1 MFLIKIGFGY
11 IAILVPFLGFL
22 WGWSLFS
29 KKKLANVIRVSQ
41 YCLIFIF
48 LISVSL
54 GFLLI
59 TFSPKSNYL
68 IPGLFGFKIAYFL
81 IDWLSEWGTFIF
93 LFAAYLT
100 IMRAYFNINLYKSF
114 FSLSKNLMTTKKQ
127 INKFLKNKEIEKVRR
142 KHTLDL
148 KEKIGA
154 KSEQELNLN
163 RLSIKRA
170 RY

>member
-1 MFLIKIGFGY
+1 MPSERRLEIFGILIIAISVFLLFSLIGYNPNEEPSISPSVKVENPMGILGLNISHFLIKIGFGY

-22 WGWSLFS
+22 WGWSLFA

-68 IPGLFGFKIAYFL
+68 IPGLFWFQNSI
-81 IDWLSEWGTFIF
+81 
-93 LFAAYLT
+93 
-100 IMRAYFNINLYKSF
+100 F
-114 FSLSKNLMTTKKQ
+114 FS
-127 INKFLKNKEIEKVRR
+127 
-142 KHTLDL
+142 
-148 KEKIGA
+148 
-154 KSEQELNLN
+154 
-163 RLSIKRA
+163 RLVKRVGNIYFSFS
-170 RY
+170 RLTS

>member
-1 MFLIKIGFGY
+1 MASERRLEIFGILIIAISVFLLFSLIGYNPNEEPSISPNVKVENPMGIFGVTISHVLIKIGFGY
-11 IAILVPFLGFL
+11 IAILMPFLGFL
-22 WGWSLFS
+22 WGWSLFA
-29 KKKLANVIRVSQ
+29 KKNLAKIIRLSQ
-41 YCLIFIF
+41 YGLIFIF

-100 IMRAYFNINLYKSF
+100 IC
-114 FSLSKNLMTTKKQ
+114 
-127 INKFLKNKEIEKVRR
+127 
-142 KHTLDL
+142 
-148 KEKIGA
+148 
-154 KSEQELNLN
+154 
-163 RLSIKRA
+163 
-170 RY
+170 